1 MKLKRR
7 DTEVFSL
14 SFLDVICCGFG
25 AIILLLVLSEFGQ
38 PIVIERSRQ
47 DLESQIKKLQEEL
60 FVLRGESAV
69 LERELQGR
77 IDVLAKERRNL
88 AKVAGDVS
96 SLRGQFDASRQ
107 NAAVSNILE
116 NELLSAYQELEAEKK
131 KLMQVSR
138 TRRQIQTQAVG
149 GIPVDS
155 DYVIFLIDT
164 SGSMQGGHWE
174 TAIEVMREILDIYPR
189 LKGVQIVD
197 DNGRELFAGTRGRWL
212 TDSPALRTDIV
223 QRMRSW
229 RSFSDSSPADGIEL
243 AIKNYWSAER
253 RISIYVLG
261 DEFTGESIQGAL
273 NAVDR
278 INRPD
283 ATGRRRVRIHAI
295 GFPEAPGMTPFTN
308 IRFSAL
314 MRAMCERN
322 DGTFVGLTN
331 TKSCAFSMNIG
342 GVMTCVGGN

>member
-1 MKLKRR
+1 MKRKQR
-7 DTEVFSL
+7 DTEIFSL

-38 PIVIERSRQ
+38 PLVIEKSRN
-47 DLESQIKKLQEEL
+47 DLELQLKKLQEEL
-60 FVLRGESAV
+60 FVIRGDSER
-69 LERELQGR
+69 LERELRGR
-77 IDVLAKERRNL
+77 VDVLTRERLNL
-88 AKVAGDVS
+88 ARAAGEMS
-96 SLRGQFDASRQ
+96 SLRGQYDTSRQ
-107 NAAVSNILE
+107 EAAVSNIVE
-116 NELLSAYQELEAEKK
+116 NELLSAFQDLQAENQRLVQMSQARR
-131 KLMQVSR
+131 KLN
-138 TRRQIQTQAVG
+138 TQAVG

-174 TAIEVMREILDIYPR
+174 TAMEVMREILDIYPR
-189 LKGVQIVD
+189 LKGLQIVD

-212 TDSPALRTDIV
+212 TDSTGLRTDIV
-223 QRMRSW
+223 QRMRNW
-229 RSFSDSSPADGIEL
+229 RAFSDSNPADGIEL
-243 AIKNYWSAER
+243 AIKNYWSADK

-261 DEFTGESIQGAL
+261 DEFTGETIQGAL
-273 NAVDR
+273 DAVDR

-283 ATGRRRVRIHAI
+283 DSGRRRVRIHAV

-314 MRAMCERN
+314 MRAMCDRN

-331 TKSCAFSMNIG
+331 VKTCGMTMVIG
-342 GVMTCVGGN
+342 GVTTCVGGS

>member
-1 MKLKRR
+1 MRSRRR
-7 DTEVFSL
+7 DSEQFSL

-38 PIVIERSRQ
+38 PLVIERSRN
-47 DLESQIKKLQEEL
+47 DLEMQIKRLQEEL
-60 FVLRGESAV
+60 FDIRGDSEV

-77 IDVLAKERRNL
+77 IDRLARERKNL
-88 AKVAGDVS
+88 AQVAGEMS
-96 SLRGQFDASRQ
+96 TLRGQFDTSRQ
-107 NAAVSNILE
+107 NAAVSNIVE
-116 NELLSAYQELEAEKK
+116 NELLAAYEQLQSENQR
-131 KLMQVSR
+131 LMQVSR
-138 TRRQIQTQAVG
+138 ARRQLSTQAVG

-164 SGSMQGGHWE
+164 SGSMQGGNWE
-174 TAIEVMREILDIYPR
+174 TAMEVMREILDIYPR
-189 LKGVQIVD
+189 LKGLQIVD

-212 TDSPALRTDIV
+212 TDSPSLRTDIV
-223 QRMRSW
+223 QRMRTW
-229 RSFSDSSPADGIEL
+229 RAFSDSNPADGIAA
-243 AIKNYWSAER
+243 AIRTYWSADR
-253 RISIYVLG
+253 RISVYVLG
-261 DEFTGESIQGAL
+261 DEFTGESIQEAL
-273 NAVDR
+273 DVVDR

-283 ATGRRRVRIHAI
+283 DTGRRRVRIHAI

-331 TKSCAFSMNIG
+331 VKQCRMMMNLG
-342 GVMTCVGGN
+342 GIATCVGSD

>member
-7 DTEVFSL
+7 DAEVYSL

-47 DLESQIKKLQEEL
+47 DLQSQIKKLQEEL
-60 FVLRGESAV
+60 FAIRGESEI
-69 LERELQGR
+69 LQRELQGR
-77 IDVLAKERRNL
+77 VDLLLRERRNL

-96 SLRGQFDASRQ
+96 SIRGQFDASRQ
-107 NAAVSNILE
+107 DAAVSNILE
-116 NELLSAYQELEAEKK
+116 NELLSAFQELEAENKR
-131 KLMQVSR
+131 LMQTSR
-138 TRRQIQTQAVG
+138 TRQRIQTQAVG

-197 DNGRELFAGTRGRWL
+197 DNGRELFGGTRGRWL

-243 AIKNYWSAER
+243 AIKNYWSTDK

-273 NAVDR
+273 DAVDR

-283 ATGRRRVRIHAI
+283 SSGRRRVRIHAV

-331 TKSCAFSMNIG
+331 TKSCAFTMNIG
-342 GVMTCVGGN
+342 GVTTCVGGN

>member
-7 DTEVFSL
+7 ETEVFSL

-25 AIILLLVLSEFGQ
+25 AIILLLVLSEYGQ

-47 DLESQIKKLQEEL
+47 DLEAQIKKLQEEL
-60 FVLRGESAV
+60 FVIRGDSER
-69 LERELQGR
+69 LERELKGR
-77 IDVLAKERRNL
+77 VDVLARERQNL
-88 AKVAGDVS
+88 AKAAGDVS
-96 SLRGQFDASRQ
+96 SIRGEFAASRQ
-107 NAAVSNILE
+107 NAAVSNIVE
-116 NELLSAYQELEAEKK
+116 NELLSAYQELEAENKR
-131 KLMQVSR
+131 LSQVSR
-138 TRRQIQTQAVG
+138 SRQRLATQAVG

-197 DNGRELFAGTRGRWL
+197 DNGRELFGGTRGRWL
-212 TDSPALRTDIV
+212 TDSPSLRTDIV

-229 RSFSDSSPADGIEL
+229 RSFSDSNPADGIES
-243 AIKNYWSAER
+243 AIKTYWSTDK

-261 DEFTGESIQGAL
+261 DEFTGESIQVAL
-273 NAVDR
+273 DAVDR

-283 ATGRRRVRIHAI
+283 AGGRRRVRIHAV

-331 TKSCAFSMNIG
+331 TKSCAFSMNLG
-342 GVMTCVGGN
+342 GITTCVGGN